1 MCDLFFVCKT
11 TQFCF
16 HVKHLIRTGM
26 MFVQFGVKGVNRPY
40 NPNYADENYSFE
52 YGGYV
57 DSKRQG
63 FGGRGRGGFRGRSPM
78 GFRGRYKQVSCV
90 VVCPITHTI

>member
-1 MCDLFFVCKT
+1 
-11 TQFCF
+11 
-16 HVKHLIRTGM
+16 M